1 MAPNSARAKEGMLK
15 VERTSFDRFLLTL
28 HGNRE
33 EAGKI
38 VVDIRRRVA
47 TFAESNR
54 VPDAEGFA
62 DKVMDVLER
71 EAQREEIRSLGS
83 LAYAVARRVLMEAW
97 REAKRAPSPIDDRSL
112 GFQRA
117 GPPASEGLQ
126 DELLSEKRSQC
137 LRRCLQKLNRE
148 DRELIIRYHR
158 LEGGEG
164 KLYRDRRK
172 LARKYGIGSRNLA
185 LRIHRIRKHKL
196 DPCIVDCSRSLAAV
210 MK

>member
-1 MAPNSARAKEGMLK
+1 ME
-15 VERTSFDRFLLTL
+15 VERTSLDRFLVTL
-28 HGNRE
+28 HRNRE

-71 EAQREEIRSLGS
+71 QAQREEIRSLRS

-97 REAKRAPSPIDDRSL
+97 REAKRAPSPIDDGFL
-112 GFQRA
+112 GFQRP
-117 GPPASEGLQ
+117 GPPAREEPQ
-126 DELLSEKRSQC
+126 DRSLSEKRSQC
-137 LRRCLQKLNRE
+137 LHRCLQRLNWE
-148 DRELIIRYHR
+148 DRELIIRYHQ
-158 LEGGEG
+158 LKGDEE
-164 KLYRDRRK
+164 KLYRARKK
-172 LARKYGIGSRNLA
+172 LAQNYGTGSGSLA

-196 DPCIVDCSRSLAAV
+196 DPCVVDCSKSPSTV